1 MTTTCTTATNLLAVP
16 HSAAAPPALPR
27 RPLRALAPPRCWK
40 ARLRLWRRRPMIRRP
55 TPTRQRRAAAQRP
68 LTPSTPSTV
77 RSRTPTSTPT
87 PTMPPP
93 TADEPA
99 ADAAASRRRT
109 EARLEELEEAQP
121 ALSPGHAALQF
132 AARGVELLGN
142 PPTAS
147 VESSGALVGPPNPDL
162 GTLGAS
168 RDEGSVAPVPVFRGL
183 PARTP
188 RGGALGPSTWTPSN
202 GYGRR
207 PFPARPPATAHG
219 ENDERPVRRD
229 S

>member
-1 MTTTCTTATNLLAVP
+1 MHN
-16 HSAAAPPALPR
+16 R
-27 RPLRALAPPRCWK
+27 NQ
-40 ARLRLWRRRPMIRRP
+40 
-55 TPTRQRRAAAQRP
+55 PTRRSALRGGTARPASPAVTRSRAAALLEGAP
-68 LTPSTPSTV
+68 PSLAEEADDQAANTN
-77 RSRTPTSTPT
+77 
-87 PTMPPP
+87 PPEAGGGAA
-93 TADEPA
+93 TADSVDSFDGSESDADFDADADDAA

-147 VESSGALVGPPNPDL
+147 VETSGALVGPPNPDL

-188 RGGALGPSTWTPSN
+188 RGGALGPSTWTPQQQLHN
-202 GYGRR
+202 FGRD
-207 PFPARPPATAHG
+207 TAVSPHCADKG
-219 ENDERPVRRD
+219 GLSVQAPSRKFSRHI
-229 S
+229 